1 MKRFKKYLLGLVAVL
16 TLSMAAP
23 QTANARV
30 HRYFYPVDQDFY
42 MQFVYDDESGLKD
55 VEIETEIM
63 AYLNNRK
70 CKLNRKIAFNY

>member
-16 TLSMAAP
+16 TLSVAAP

-42 MQFVYDDESGLKD
+42 MQFVYDDESG
-55 VEIETEIM
+55 V
-63 AYLNNRK
+63 Y
-70 CKLNRKIAFNY
+70 AFRLMDWDGECYGEWVTSLH

>member
-30 HRYFYPVDQDFY
+30 HRYWDGE
-42 MQFVYDDESGLKD
+42 VYGEWL
-55 VEIETEIM
+55 VN
-63 AYLNNRK
+63 L
-70 CKLNRKIAFNY
+70 